1 MKLPNKFIVAVL
13 LMLGLVLL
21 FSPVTLYSVIKAS
34 SEELPSETENVDE
47 KTDVSQETFKT
58 GKNAYVSIV
67 EAKATQHGVSASLMI
82 SIIDCENKNWQPD
95 LQSGLYYKKD
105 RPKQGLVKGQR
116 EQSFG
121 LVQIHLPDHPS
132 ISYEQATNPTFSIN
146 FLAQE
151 LRAGRGGQWSC
162 HPSQDK

>member
-1 MKLPNKFIVAVL
+1 
-13 LMLGLVLL
+13 MLGLFLL
-21 FSPVTLYSVIKAS
+21 FSPVTLYSITKDS
-34 SEELPSETENVDE
+34 SEETLSDNNIDE
-47 KTDVSQETFKT
+47 KLIVSQETTKT
-58 GKNAYVSIV
+58 GREAYISIV
-67 EAKATQHGVSASLMI
+67 KAKATEHSVSASLMI

-162 HPSQDK
+162 YPSQDK